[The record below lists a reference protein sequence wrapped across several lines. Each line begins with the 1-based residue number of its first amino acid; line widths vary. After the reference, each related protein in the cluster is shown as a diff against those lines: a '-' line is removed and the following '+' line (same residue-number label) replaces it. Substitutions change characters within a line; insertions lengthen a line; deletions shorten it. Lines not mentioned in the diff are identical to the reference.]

1 MKRHDEFRGRYTAFH
16 LPDIEKC
23 AYESSSGSY
32 ICKKENSSLELEE
45 EEDIWGELENFFRIK
60 IYNILDEEAKKL
72 LTEILHWIERQDIY
86 GTALLISLHWEEIE
100 VLFKESGCQDKIVEL
115 IMDLRFPKE

>member
-1 MKRHDEFRGRYTAFH
+1 MKRHDEFRGRYTTFH

-23 AYESSSGSY
+23 SYENLLDSC
-32 ICKKENSSLELEE
+32 ICKKENSSLE
-45 EEDIWGELENFFRIK
+45 EEDIWGKLENFFRIK

-72 LTEILHWIERQDIY
+72 LTEILHLIERQDIY